1 MRLDVIYIYIYVLII
16 TINKSAYIIKRKKV
30 FILKIMH
37 YIRDRPKGKNPSKV
51 IKISPTEK

>member
-1 MRLDVIYIYIYVLII
+1 MRLDVIYIYILII